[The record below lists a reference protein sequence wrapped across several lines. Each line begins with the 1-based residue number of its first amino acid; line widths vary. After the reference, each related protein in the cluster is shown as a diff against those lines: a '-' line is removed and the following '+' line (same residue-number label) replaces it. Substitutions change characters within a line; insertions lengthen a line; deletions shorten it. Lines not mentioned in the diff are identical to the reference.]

1 LHSTPFFCYFEPS
14 IVRKNTLPYSS
25 VGENMVLRSAL
36 ILDPK
41 TNGSSSFFC
50 SALDSPAENDARI
63 SGRKKPARILI
74 ADDHEAVRR
83 GLRTALSAAGWEVCA
98 DVVNGKEAVAK
109 ATELKPD
116 LIILDISMPVMGGL
130 DAARLIRAA
139 DPSAKIVI
147 FTMHESQQMKDEIAR
162 IGVQAHAVKSEPMK
176 NLLDTIKSV
185 LGVDEPRVN

>member
-1 LHSTPFFCYFEPS
+1 
-14 IVRKNTLPYSS
+14 
-25 VGENMVLRSAL
+25 MVPRSAL
-36 ILDPK
+36 ILDSK
-41 TNGSSSFFC
+41 TNGSSSLFC
-50 SALDSPAENDARI
+50 TALDSTGESDARV
-63 SGRKKPARILI
+63 RKKPMRILI

-83 GLRTALSAAGWEVCA
+83 GLRAALSAAGWEVCA
-98 DVVNGKEAVAK
+98 DVINGKEAVAK
-109 ATELKPD
+109 AAELKPD

-162 IGVQAHAVKSEPMK
+162 IGVQAHAVKSAPMK

-185 LGVDEPRVN
+185 LGTDEPQVN

>member
-1 LHSTPFFCYFEPS
+1 M
-14 IVRKNTLPYSS
+14 VR
-25 VGENMVLRSAL
+25 RSAL

-41 TNGSSSFFC
+41 TNGSSSLVC
-50 SALDSPAENDARI
+50 TALDSTGESDARV
-63 SGRKKPARILI
+63 SGRKKPMRILI

-83 GLRTALSAAGWEVCA
+83 GLRAALSAAGWEVCA
-98 DVVNGKEAVAK
+98 DVINGKEAVAK

-162 IGVQAHAVKSEPMK
+162 IGVQALAVKSAPMK

-185 LGVDEPRVN
+185 LGTDEPRVN

>member
-1 LHSTPFFCYFEPS
+1 LKTSAAL
-14 IVRKNTLPYSS
+14 IA
-25 VGENMVLRSAL
+25 GENMAGSLLNPEPVNFKNLFCGELAIVLDS
-36 ILDPK
+36 K
-41 TNGSSSFFC
+41 TDGSSPLFC
-50 SALDSPAENDARI
+50 ITLDSPGEDARI
-63 SGRKKPARILI
+63 AGRKKPARILI

-83 GLRTALSAAGWEVCA
+83 GLRSALSSAGWEVCG

-109 ATELKPD
+109 AAELKPD

-139 DPSAKIVI
+139 DPNAKIVI

-185 LGVDEPRVN
+185 LGTDEPRVN

>member
-1 LHSTPFFCYFEPS
+1 
-14 IVRKNTLPYSS
+14 
-25 VGENMVLRSAL
+25 MVSRSAL

-41 TNGSSSFFC
+41 TDGSSPLFC
-50 SALDSPAENDARI
+50 TALDSTGESDARL
-63 SGRKKPARILI
+63 SGRKKPMRILI

-83 GLRTALSAAGWEVCA
+83 GLRAALSAAGWEVCA

-130 DAARLIRAA
+130 DAARLIRTAN
-139 DPSAKIVI
+139 PSAKIVI

-162 IGVQAHAVKSEPMK
+162 IGVQAHAVKSAPMK
-176 NLLDTIKSV
+176 NLLDTIKTV
-185 LGVDEPRVN
+185 LGTDEPRVN

>member
-1 LHSTPFFCYFEPS
+1 MCGIP
-14 IVRKNTLPYSS
+14 
-25 VGENMVLRSAL
+25 AL
-36 ILDPK
+36 ILDPR
-41 TNGSSSFFC
+41 TNGSSALFC
-50 SALDSPAENDARI
+50 NGLDSPGGSGACV
-63 SGRKKPARILI
+63 SGRKKPMRILI

-98 DVVNGKEAVAK
+98 DAVNGREAVAK

-162 IGVQAHAVKSEPMK
+162 IGVQAHAMKSAPMK

-185 LGVDEPRVN
+185 LGTDEPRVN

>member
-1 LHSTPFFCYFEPS
+1 MAGSLLDPELVNFMNFCSTNLA
-14 IVRKNTLPYSS
+14 IV
-25 VGENMVLRSAL
+25 
-36 ILDPK
+36 LDPK
-41 TNGSSSFFC
+41 TGGSSPLFC
-50 SALDSPAENDARI
+50 SAPDSQGEDARI
-63 SGRKKPARILI
+63 AGRKKPARILI

-83 GLRTALSAAGWEVCA
+83 GLRSALSSAGWEVCG

-109 ATELKPD
+109 TAELKPD

-130 DAARLIRAA
+130 DAARLIRAS
-139 DPSAKIVI
+139 DPNAKIVI

-185 LGVDEPRVN
+185 LGTDEPRVN

>member
-1 LHSTPFFCYFEPS
+1 M
-14 IVRKNTLPYSS
+14 VR
-25 VGENMVLRSAL
+25 RSAL

-41 TNGSSSFFC
+41 TNGCSPLFC
-50 SALDSPAENDARI
+50 TAVDSIGESDARV
-63 SGRKKPARILI
+63 SGRKKPMRILI

-83 GLRTALSAAGWEVCA
+83 GLRAALSAAGWEVCA
-98 DVVNGKEAVAK
+98 DVINGKEAVAK

-130 DAARLIRAA
+130 AAARLIRAA

-162 IGVQAHAVKSEPMK
+162 IGVQAHAVKSAPMK

-185 LGVDEPRVN
+185 LGTDEPQVN

>member
-1 LHSTPFFCYFEPS
+1 LKTSAAL
-14 IVRKNTLPYSS
+14 IA
-25 VGENMVLRSAL
+25 GENMAGSLLNPEPVNFKNLFCGELAIVLDS
-36 ILDPK
+36 K
-41 TNGSSSFFC
+41 TDGSSRLFC
-50 SALDSPAENDARI
+50 NALDSPGEDARI
-63 SGRKKPARILI
+63 AGRKKPARILI

-83 GLRTALSAAGWEVCA
+83 GLRSALSSAGWEVCG

-109 ATELKPD
+109 AAELKPD

-139 DPSAKIVI
+139 DPNAKIVI

-185 LGVDEPRVN
+185 LGTDEPRVN

>member
-1 LHSTPFFCYFEPS
+1 MARSLLNPELNFRNFFPTDLA
-14 IVRKNTLPYSS
+14 IV
-25 VGENMVLRSAL
+25 
-36 ILDPK
+36 LDSK
-41 TNGSSSFFC
+41 TNGSSPLFC
-50 SALDSPAENDARI
+50 TAPDSTGEDTRI
-63 SGRKKPARILI
+63 AGRKKPVRILI

-83 GLRTALSAAGWEVCA
+83 GLRSALSSAGWEVCA

-139 DPSAKIVI
+139 DPNAKIVI

-162 IGVQAHAVKSEPMK
+162 IGVQAHAVKSAPMK
-176 NLLDTIKSV
+176 QLLDTIKTV
-185 LGVDEPRVN
+185 LGTDEPRVN

>member
-1 LHSTPFFCYFEPS
+1 M
-14 IVRKNTLPYSS
+14 VR
-25 VGENMVLRSAL
+25 RSAL

-41 TNGSSSFFC
+41 TNGSSSLC
-50 SALDSPAENDARI
+50 CTALDSTGESDARV
-63 SGRKKPARILI
+63 SGRKKPMRILI

-83 GLRTALSAAGWEVCA
+83 GLRAALSAAGWEVCA
-98 DVVNGKEAVAK
+98 DVINGKEAVAK

-130 DAARLIRAA
+130 AAARLIRSA

-162 IGVQAHAVKSEPMK
+162 IGVQAHAVKSAPMK

-185 LGVDEPRVN
+185 LGTDELQVN

>member
-1 LHSTPFFCYFEPS
+1 M
-14 IVRKNTLPYSS
+14 VR
-25 VGENMVLRSAL
+25 RSAL

-41 TNGSSSFFC
+41 TNGSSPLFC
-50 SALDSPAENDARI
+50 TALDSSGESDARA
-63 SGRKKPARILI
+63 SGRKKPMRILI

-83 GLRTALSAAGWEVCA
+83 GLRAALSAAGWEVCA
-98 DVVNGKEAVAK
+98 DVINGKEAVAK

-130 DAARLIRAA
+130 DAARLIRTA

-162 IGVQAHAVKSEPMK
+162 IGVQALAVKSAPMK

-185 LGVDEPRVN
+185 LGTDEPRVN

>member
-1 LHSTPFFCYFEPS
+1 
-14 IVRKNTLPYSS
+14 
-25 VGENMVLRSAL
+25 MVPRSAL
-36 ILDPK
+36 ILDSK
-41 TNGSSSFFC
+41 TNGSSSLFC
-50 SALDSPAENDARI
+50 TALDSTGESDARV
-63 SGRKKPARILI
+63 RKKPMRILI

-83 GLRTALSAAGWEVCA
+83 GLRAALSAAGWEVCA
-98 DVVNGKEAVAK
+98 DVINGKEAVAK
-109 ATELKPD
+109 AAELKPD

-162 IGVQAHAVKSEPMK
+162 IGVQAHAVKSAPMK

-185 LGVDEPRVN
+185 LGADEPQVN

>member
-1 LHSTPFFCYFEPS
+1 
-14 IVRKNTLPYSS
+14 
-25 VGENMVLRSAL
+25 MVPRSAL
-36 ILDPK
+36 ILDSK
-41 TNGSSSFFC
+41 TNGSSPLFC
-50 SALDSPAENDARI
+50 TALDSTGESDARV
-63 SGRKKPARILI
+63 RKKPMRILI

-83 GLRTALSAAGWEVCA
+83 GLRAALSAAGWEVCA
-98 DVVNGKEAVAK
+98 DVINGKEAVAK
-109 ATELKPD
+109 AAELKPD

-162 IGVQAHAVKSEPMK
+162 IGVQAHAVKSAPMK

-185 LGVDEPRVN
+185 LGADEPQVN